1 MVRKTKEEAD
11 ATRKLLLKAAV
22 AVFSRQSYDATR
34 LEDIAAEA
42 NVTRGAIYHHFGS
55 KQDLYA
61 TMIGEYS
68 KPLYDLMGSS
78 IEPGKSFLENLRNL
92 CINLFSALED
102 DADLRAIQDITVR
115 TPPELN
121 ESIGLKLDYLEAQI
135 MTLVVGFSEA
145 IASGEIR
152 AEIAPDDALR
162 GYFGYINGIYLMW
175 RLESEAFSLKER
187 APILIDLYIKGLAAK

>member
-1 MVRKTKEEAD
+1 MARKTKEEAD
-11 ATRKLLLKAAV
+11 ATRKLLLKAAL
-22 AVFSRQSYDATR
+22 AVFSRQSYAGTR

-55 KQDLYA
+55 KQELYA

-78 IEPGKSFLENLRNL
+78 IDPGRSFLENLRNL
-92 CINLFSALED
+92 CVNLFAALED
-102 DADLRAIQDITVR
+102 DADLRAIQDITTL
-115 TPPELN
+115 TPPEIM
-121 ESIGLKLDYLEAQI
+121 ESVGVQLQFLEAQI

-145 IASGEIR
+145 SANGEIR

-162 GYFGYINGIYLMW
+162 GFFGYVNGIYLMW
-175 RLESEAFSLKER
+175 RMEQGAFSLKER
-187 APILIDLYIKGLAAK
+187 APILIDLYINGLAAK

>member
-22 AVFSRQSYDATR
+22 AVFSRQSYEATR

-78 IEPGKSFLENLRNL
+78 IEPGRSFLENLRNL
-92 CINLFSALED
+92 FVNLFAALED
-102 DADLRAIQDITVR
+102 DAELRAIQDITVR

-121 ESIGLKLDYLEAQI
+121 ESIGLKLEFLEAQI
-135 MTLVVGFSEA
+135 MTLVMGFTEA

-152 AEIAPDDALR
+152 PDINPDDALR
-162 GYFGYINGIYLMW
+162 GYFGYVNGIYLMW
-175 RLESEAFSLKER
+175 RLEQGAFSLKER
-187 APILIDLYIKGLAAK
+187 APILIDLYINGLAAK